1 MVNRIQKWDLLKF
14 FLMFCVVLGHFADV
28 HTAEN
33 EFTQSLYL
41 LIYTFHMP
49 LFIFISGLFSKRMVN
64 NRRWDKIL
72 GYLVLYFVSK
82 LLAFAYDAIFI
93 QKYRFFVLRES
104 GIAWFMFALFVFAT
118 VTVFTSRFKPVYV
131 LVFAV
136 LLSLFAGYDEEINN
150 TFVLSRIIVL
160 YPFYYAGYCM
170 EPKKLEKFSRGAVKK
185 VCALALIGVLIWL
198 VFSFKDL
205 YVLRPI
211 FVFQHPYVKLG
222 DELAPY
228 GPLIRLAC
236 CTVSAILCMCFI
248 IITPDK
254 IGKGHIAK
262 LGQYTL
268 SVYIFHYLIMY
279 IIYAVFRAF
288 GFEIEDVGEQMIWVI
303 FPLAVFTTLVL
314 SNKWLNSLVL
324 KILDIPKNARK
335 NIKQAKKE
343 QIPITK

>member
-1 MVNRIQKWDLLKF
+1 MVNRIQKWDLLKL

-28 HTAEN
+28 HASEN

-49 LFIFISGLFSKRMVN
+49 LFIFISGLFSKRMVD

-82 LLAFAYDAIFI
+82 LLAFAYDAIFL
-93 QKYRFFVLRES
+93 QKFRFFVLKES

-118 VTVFTSRFKPVYV
+118 VTVFTSRFKPAYV

-136 LLSLFAGYDEEINN
+136 LLSLFAGYDEDINN
-150 TFVLSRIIVL
+150 LFVLSRIIVL

-170 EPKKLEKFSRGAVKK
+170 DPKKLEKFSKGAVKK
-185 VCALALIGVLIWL
+185 VFALAIIGVLVL
-198 VFSFKDL
+198 VVFSFKDL

-211 FVFQHPYVKLG
+211 YVFQHPYVKLG
-222 DELAPY
+222 EELAPY

-236 CTVSAILCMCFI
+236 CTVSAVLCMCFI
-248 IITPDK
+248 IITPNK
-254 IGKGHIAK
+254 IGKGRIAK

-268 SVYIFHYLIMY
+268 SVYIFHYLVMY
-279 IIYAVFRAF
+279 IIYTIFEMF
-288 GFEIEDVGEQMIWVI
+288 GYGIEDVGEQMIWVI
-303 FPLAVFTTLVL
+303 FPLALITTLIL
-314 SNKWLNSLVL
+314 SNKLLNSLVF
-324 KILDIPKNARK
+324 KIIDIPRIARK
-335 NIKQAKKE
+335 TVKQECKE
-343 QIPITK
+343 KLPITK